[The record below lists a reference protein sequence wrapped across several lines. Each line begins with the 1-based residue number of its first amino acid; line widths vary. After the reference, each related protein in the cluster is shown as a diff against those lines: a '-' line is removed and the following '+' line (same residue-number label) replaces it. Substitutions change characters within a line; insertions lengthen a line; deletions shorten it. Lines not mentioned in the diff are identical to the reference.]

1 MATNTLLYNKYR
13 PKKFSEVAGNK
24 EITDILQGLVR
35 NNNIRNIHYCL
46 SGTAGTGKTTTSRI
60 LAKAINC
67 KNPQDGEPCNEC
79 EHCKQFDAGTYL
91 DYIEVDGTSYNKVED
106 AKRLVELAS
115 QYPLVNGYHR
125 IVMIDEA
132 HRLSNAAWD
141 KFLILL
147 ESADVK
153 TIFIFATTDIHAIRP
168 AILSRCMTFSVKPL
182 SARDIAQ
189 EILRIVKAEKVEY
202 TLDAVN
208 KLAYNYANKPRDAI
222 KNLDLHIRAYGNLL
236 EYNKESTEATLLKCF
251 KLAYFNKINEYLEI
265 LNTLDVSKLYTNLT
279 RMISEVFLY
288 PQIAPILINP
298 KDIEEF
304 KTLVDNQNFKTIVKD
319 ILTFKPDDQGSLI
332 LILAQVSLLGDK
344 LQQKQTTQNQTR
356 GRRFVTNQQ
365 TSQTLLTPVDIDSE
379 PETKPA
385 PQNVESKQ
393 DIIVSAPEKIAEVEQ
408 TNLKPNIDLTKYGF
422 TEVIK

>member
-67 KNPQDGEPCNEC
+67 MSPQDGEPCNEC
-79 EHCKQFDAGTYL
+79 EHCKQFDAGTYP

-208 KLAYNYANKPRDAI
+208 K
-222 KNLDLHIRAYGNLL
+222 
-236 EYNKESTEATLLKCF
+236 
-251 KLAYFNKINEYLEI
+251 
-265 LNTLDVSKLYTNLT
+265 
-279 RMISEVFLY
+279 
-288 PQIAPILINP
+288 
-298 KDIEEF
+298 
-304 KTLVDNQNFKTIVKD
+304 
-319 ILTFKPDDQGSLI
+319 
-332 LILAQVSLLGDK
+332 
-344 LQQKQTTQNQTR
+344 
-356 GRRFVTNQQ
+356 
-365 TSQTLLTPVDIDSE
+365 
-379 PETKPA
+379 
-385 PQNVESKQ
+385 
-393 DIIVSAPEKIAEVEQ
+393 
-408 TNLKPNIDLTKYGF
+408 
-422 TEVIK
+422 